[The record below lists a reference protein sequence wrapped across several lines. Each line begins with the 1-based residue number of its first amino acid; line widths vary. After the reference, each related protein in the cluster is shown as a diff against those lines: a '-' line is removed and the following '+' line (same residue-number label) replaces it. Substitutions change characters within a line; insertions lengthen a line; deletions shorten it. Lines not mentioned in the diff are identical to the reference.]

1 MLGWRLEASP
11 QTHWIPSPP
20 GPPHPPALVLE
31 WGITRTKAWEF
42 QSELWTIQ
50 EAAHSSKGL
59 YFSFFPE
66 NHCLI
71 SPSSRTRPPRATL
84 YLPSRKRKC
93 FDSGKRKVGKVGA
106 PLGLPV
112 TSRPCDV
119 QRLWQR
125 VTMSGQPAGR
135 TGYSWSTA
143 TDLLVDSGVWIESF
157 ILKN

>member
-20 GPPHPPALVLE
+20 GPPHPLALVLE
-31 WGITRTKAWEF
+31 WRITRTKAWEF

-66 NHCLI
+66 NHFLI
-71 SPSSRTRPPRATL
+71 SPSSRSRPPCATL
-84 YLPSRKRKC
+84 YLPPRKRKC
-93 FDSGKRKVGKVGA
+93 FDSGRRKVGKVGA
-106 PLGLPV
+106 PLGSLWCPV
-112 TSRPCDV
+112 A
-119 QRLWQR
+119 LAKEWL
-125 VTMSGQPAGR
+125 SGQPAGR

-143 TDLLVDSGVWIESF
+143 TDLLVDVVCE
-157 ILKN
+157 LNLLY